1 MTEISKKVGSVFII
15 MGMALLLCLSC
26 LCTTA
31 TAKSDGK
38 ITLVNEVKGQPV
50 KGMRWEIFRIGTFDG
65 EKITLQGDFAKYPV
79 DMSDLTAAGLADAA
93 STLTD
98 YAFTFKL
105 KSAGSGNSKKDG
117 TITFKNLE
125 DGLYLIAAKNYV
137 DGETKYIP
145 TSSIVVL
152 DTEKEAEIT
161 IYTKIMPTATD
172 SDEVQKFKVQKIWE
186 NDENLPRKPNE
197 IVIDIYRDYKFYETI
212 RLSETNNW
220 NYEWSDKAGVKWT
233 VIERKIPEGCCIVYK
248 NDGVNYI
255 VVNTYVPGFEFDWEA
270 NFPPPNT
277 TTTTTTTTITDTTTT
292 TTVSYQIG
300 GDEATT
306 SESST
311 ATDTTTSTTS
321 TATTAVTTKKTS
333 PKTTTTSKK
342 LPQTGQLWWPVPVMA
357 IGGLILI
364 AAGTRI
370 ISGSKRD
377 EDE

>member
-1 MTEISKKVGSVFII
+1 MTGISKKVGSIFIV
-15 MGMALLLCLSC
+15 MGMALLLCLSF
-26 LCTTA
+26 LCTNA
-31 TAKSDGK
+31 TAKSGGT
-38 ITLVNEVKGQPV
+38 ITLVCEVKGQPV
-50 KGMRWEIFRIGTFDG
+50 KGMRWEAFRIGTFDG

-79 DMSDLTAAGLADAA
+79 DMSDLTASGLADAA
-93 STLTD
+93 STLME

-117 TITFKNLE
+117 TVTFKNLD
-125 DGLYLIAAKNYV
+125 DGLYLIAAKNYI
-137 DGETKYIP
+137 DGETTYVATP
-145 TSSIVVL
+145 AIVVL
-152 DTEKEAEIT
+152 DSEKEPELT
-161 IYTKIMPTATD
+161 VYTKIMPTATN
-172 SDEVQKFKVQKIWE
+172 SDNVEKFSVQKIWE

-197 IVIDIYRDYKFYETI
+197 IVIDIYRDYKFYETV

-220 NYEWSDKAGVKWT
+220 NYEWRDRAGVKWT
-233 VIERKIPEGCCIVYK
+233 IIERKIPEGCCIVYK
-248 NDGVNYI
+248 EDGRNYI

-277 TTTTTTTTITDTTTT
+277 TTTTTTTTTETTTT
-292 TTVSYQIG
+292 TTASYQIG
-300 GDEATT
+300 GDEVTST

-311 ATDTTTSTTS
+311 ATDTTTSST

-333 PKTTTTSKK
+333 PKTTTTTKK

-357 IGGLILI
+357 IGGLVLI

-370 ISGSKRD
+370 ISSSKRD